1 MALSLQ
7 SDDLAG
13 ALNEQGLRC
22 KGAGRYAEAL
32 EYYHR
37 ARRLL
42 EGTPRHDDL
51 ATVDHNLAGIHHALG
66 EYAEGE
72 VLARRGLAIRLALAR
87 PDTELTARDLVAL
100 AALIAAQG
108 RWREAEGLYVEGIV
122 LLQSLP
128 GDQRLEIAV
137 ACHGLGVLEAGRRR
151 HTAAMAWLE
160 RSALLKRRVLGDH
173 HPDLGPTLHNLAVV
187 LHRCGRTDLAA
198 AVRQEALRLLDRS
211 LGPAHVITHR
221 CRRFAPHATAFR
233 ADPVIL

>member
-7 SDDLAG
+7 DVDLAG
-13 ALNEQGLRC
+13 VLNKQGLRC
-22 KGAGRYAEAL
+22 KKAGRHAEAL
-32 EYYHR
+32 DYYHR

-42 EGTPRHDDL
+42 EGTARHDDL

-66 EYAEGE
+66 KYAEGE
-72 VLARRGLAIRLALAR
+72 LLARRGLAIRLALPR

-100 AALIAAQG
+100 AALVAAQG
-108 RWREAEGLYVEGIV
+108 RWQEAEGLYAEGIA
-122 LLQSLP
+122 LLLSLP

-151 HTAAMAWLE
+151 HAEALAWLE
-160 RSALLKRRVLGDH
+160 HSALLKRGALGDH

-198 AVRQEALRLLDRS
+198 AVGQEALCLLDRS
-211 LGPAHVITHR
+211 LGPAHVIARR
-221 CRRFAPHATAFR
+221 CRRSAPHALPSVR
-233 ADPVIL
+233 IP